1 MRVGP
6 GTYIYGDEIFEGL
19 THLQPLNVQV
29 TGVKEVVDP
38 GVAFVI
44 SLQTK
49 LNTTSNDQIRPGYL
63 RLRDLIVMVWESKIN
78 SPRMDVHIVPEDGR
92 RHNGAF
98 NMPSRT
104 SRPPW
109 R

>member
-1 MRVGP
+1 VLNASAAFPRQGHAHQMRIGP

-49 LNTTSNDQIRPGYL
+49 IEHDF
-63 RLRDLIVMVWESKIN
+63 E
-78 SPRMDVHIVPEDGR
+78 
-92 RHNGAF
+92 
-98 NMPSRT
+98 
-104 SRPPW
+104 
-109 R
+109 

>member
-1 MRVGP
+1 MRTGP
-6 GTYIYGDEIFEGL
+6 GTYIYGNEIFERL

-49 LNTTSNDQIRPGYL
+49 FEHDF
-63 RLRDLIVMVWESKIN
+63 E
-78 SPRMDVHIVPEDGR
+78 
-92 RHNGAF
+92 
-98 NMPSRT
+98 
-104 SRPPW
+104 
-109 R
+109 

>member
-1 MRVGP
+1 MLNASAAFPRRGHAHQMRTGP
-6 GTYIYGDEIFEGL
+6 GTYIYGNEIFERL

-49 LNTTSNDQIRPGYL
+49 FEHDF
-63 RLRDLIVMVWESKIN
+63 E
-78 SPRMDVHIVPEDGR
+78 
-92 RHNGAF
+92 
-98 NMPSRT
+98 
-104 SRPPW
+104 
-109 R
+109 

>member
-1 MRVGP
+1 MGTGP

-29 TGVKEVVDP
+29 AGVKEVVDP

-49 LNTTSNDQIRPGYL
+49 IEH
-63 RLRDLIVMVWESKIN
+63 VFE
-78 SPRMDVHIVPEDGR
+78 
-92 RHNGAF
+92 
-98 NMPSRT
+98 
-104 SRPPW
+104 
-109 R
+109 